1 MHQPL
6 LPEEELIES
15 LIQELEVRGFTSEV
29 LKESL
34 RQKKWGQKIVFC
46 PQEIQK

>member
-1 MHQPL
+1 VL
-6 LPEEELIES
+6 KES
-15 LIQELEVRGFTSEV
+15 LRQKKGGRKAYSVPKKYKNAEV

-34 RQKKWGQKIVFC
+34 RQKKRGQKRVFC